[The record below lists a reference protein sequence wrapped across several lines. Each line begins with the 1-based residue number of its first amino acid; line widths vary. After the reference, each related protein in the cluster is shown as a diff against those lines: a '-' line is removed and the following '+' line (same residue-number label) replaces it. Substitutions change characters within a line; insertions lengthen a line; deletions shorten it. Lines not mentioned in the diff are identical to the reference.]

1 MHTRYEMEYAVMAEM
16 HCSYTDVLAMPED
29 LIEEILVR
37 REARLHWEAQKR
49 ELDKERNRPKK

>member
-1 MHTRYEMEYAVMAEM
+1 MAEM

-49 ELDKERNRPKK
+49 ELDKERNKPKK